1 MDGFTYPTRQPLH
14 LLRVGDLDLPTVKLE
29 PIVHETG
36 AIHRLDRGTNRLT
49 VTIEPPAQA
58 TKSIYVRRRDTD
70 VDGRTLSVKQME
82 VETLATEIQPGVQHC
97 VGPPFV
103 LRGRAEHHS
112 AGGPSSWHSLYV
124 HARERRPDATS
135 GW

>member
-49 VTIEPPAQA
+49 VTIEPPRSGHEVHLRQA
-58 TKSIYVRRRDTD
+58 ARHRRRRSHPLRQA
-70 VDGRTLSVKQME
+70 DGSR
-82 VETLATEIQPGVQHC
+82 
-97 VGPPFV
+97 
-103 LRGRAEHHS
+103 
-112 AGGPSSWHSLYV
+112 
-124 HARERRPDATS
+124 DACD
-135 GW
+135 